1 MYINNLNANIKVVLT
16 AFIIIFSVIIFPIF
30 ITIRISFNK
39 KNEKLYYS
47 IVVFGCIRLLNGYIE
62 IIKEGIAIHLT
73 KYKAIIIPL
82 KNILEMRKKIKPLKD
97 YHVIRFDIK
106 LVFGVNESLIIPI
119 SISFVIRYLLQF
131 IEWFLYNKKPY
142 VKINTDISI
151 YEDKDIAELNAKAT
165 AVFNLMMVVISLI
178 KIGVEKVFYAIKNR
192 EQ

>member
-1 MYINNLNANIKVVLT
+1 
-16 AFIIIFSVIIFPIF
+16 
-30 ITIRISFNK
+30 
-39 KNEKLYYS
+39 
-47 IVVFGCIRLLNGYIE
+47 
-62 IIKEGIAIHLT
+62 
-73 KYKAIIIPL
+73 
-82 KNILEMRKKIKPLKD
+82 MRKKIKPLKD